1 MFFLKIQ
8 KKSKIINII
17 NQFLRSYS
25 KLINEF
31 AFPFGVLINKLPID
45 FDDFF
50 FEIN

>member
-1 MFFLKIQ
+1 MVFLKIQ
-8 KKSKIINII
+8 KKSKIIHII
-17 NQFLRSYS
+17 NQFLRYYS